1 MAEGTIRVKQCG
13 QDSEKSQLHFSF
25 PHTNPTDDQ
34 KQKRKQRPQKRSQP
48 YNTPREA
55 MEGLMTQKNFSS
67 RLNLAA
73 MKELG
78 LDPGD
83 GPGGGF
89 DGLQVM
95 DEKDDDENEKEDDN
109 EKYDES
115 GEYSCYV

>member
-1 MAEGTIRVKQCG
+1 
-13 QDSEKSQLHFSF
+13 
-25 PHTNPTDDQ
+25 
-34 KQKRKQRPQKRSQP
+34 
-48 YNTPREA
+48 

-109 EKYDES
+109 EKYDER
-115 GEYSCYV
+115 GEYAHRFNGWELMAGGYDYGGAGYELGGEVGADYAEYDE

>member
-1 MAEGTIRVKQCG
+1 
-13 QDSEKSQLHFSF
+13 
-25 PHTNPTDDQ
+25 
-34 KQKRKQRPQKRSQP
+34 
-48 YNTPREA
+48 
-55 MEGLMTQKNFSS
+55 MEGLMTQKKFSS

-109 EKYDES
+109 EKYDER
-115 GEYSCYV
+115 GECSYYVRGRELIVGGYDYGGAGYELGGEVGADFAEYDE